1 MTQYTKNYLLTD
13 NNNDTLKGRATI
25 KVREDIT
32 GKFSG
37 VVMRKGTKVVV
48 SGTQYDTLM
57 SVIDDGNCEWD
68 LIVEQDGMCTDTF
81 DGTSRDCFTLLYTED
96 KTNFSLESVNC

>member
-1 MTQYTKNYLLTD
+1 MKFYTNKDLQGTTSLQRT
-13 NNNDTLKGRATI
+13 ATI
-25 KVREDIT
+25 KINEDIE

-37 VVMRKGTKVVV
+37 ETIKKGSEVVV
-48 SGTQYDTLM
+48 SDAQYDTLM

-96 KTNFSLESVNC
+96 RTNFSLQSVNC

>member
-1 MTQYTKNYLLTD
+1 MKFYTNKD
-13 NNNDTLKGRATI
+13 LKGTTNLKGTATI
-25 KVREDIT
+25 VVNEDIS

-37 VVMRKGTKVVV
+37 ETIKKGSEVVV
-48 SGTQYDTLM
+48 SDSQYDVLM

-96 KTNFSLESVNC
+96 KTNFSLQSVNC

>member
-1 MTQYTKNYLLTD
+1 MKFYTNKD
-13 NNNDTLKGRATI
+13 LKGTENLQGTATI
-25 KVREDIT
+25 IVNEDIQ

-37 VVMRKGTKVVV
+37 ETIKKGSEVVV
-48 SGTQYDTLM
+48 SDSQYDVLM

-96 KTNFSLESVNC
+96 KTNFSLQSVNC

>member
-1 MTQYTKNYLLTD
+1 MKFYTNKD
-13 NNNDTLKGRATI
+13 LKGTTNLQGTATI
-25 KVREDIT
+25 VVNEDIQ

-37 VVMRKGTKVVV
+37 ETIKKGSEVVV
-48 SGTQYDTLM
+48 SDSQYDVLM

-96 KTNFSLESVNC
+96 KTNFSLQSVNC

>member
-13 NNNDTLKGRATI
+13 NNNDTLKGTATI

-48 SGTQYDTLM
+48 SGTQYNTLM

-68 LIVEQDGMCTDTF
+68 MIVEQDVDPKYAT
-81 DGTSRDCFTLLYTED
+81 RDQYTLSYTKD
-96 KTNFSLESVNC
+96 KINFSIESMNC